1 MMNYF
6 FNELLFDELLFDELL
21 FQRARYRTTA
31 IGACL

>member
-1 MMNYF
+1 MNPKL
-6 FNELLFDELLFDELL
+6 ELDEEFDELL